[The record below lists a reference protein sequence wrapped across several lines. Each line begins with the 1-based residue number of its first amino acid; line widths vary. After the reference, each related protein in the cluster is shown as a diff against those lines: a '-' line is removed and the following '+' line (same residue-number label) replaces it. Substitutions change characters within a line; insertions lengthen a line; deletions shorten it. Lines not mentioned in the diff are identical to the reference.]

1 MSQSKRGQAICVMGD
16 ASEDQTEITPDESF
30 KLIFIILTAF
40 MLAMGYVLVQRI
52 KNRKGRGTGSKSDSK
67 MKRRYK
73 Y

>member
-1 MSQSKRGQAICVMGD
+1 MGD

-40 MLAMGYVLVQRI
+40 MLVMGYVLVQRI
-52 KNRKGRGTGSKSDSK
+52 KNRKGRGSRHKAVSK